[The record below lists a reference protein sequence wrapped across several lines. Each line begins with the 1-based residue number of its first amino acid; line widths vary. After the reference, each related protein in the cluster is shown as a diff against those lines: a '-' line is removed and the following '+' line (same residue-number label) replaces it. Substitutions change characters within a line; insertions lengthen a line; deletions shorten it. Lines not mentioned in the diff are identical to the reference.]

1 MKSTTVWAI
10 RLSSNLV
17 ELRATEGKAEI
28 IRSVMKKKVPHK
40 RYNYNT
46 GQMDD
51 YHLNTTFKQTFM
63 VGGRFIR
70 VRTLEYLRGK
80 LGSMDFGDEEIMK
93 LSPAQAKM
101 VLDPLWR
108 KVNL

>member
-1 MKSTTVWAI
+1 MKSTAVWAVK
-10 RLSSNLV
+10 LSANLV
-17 ELRATEGKAEI
+17 ELRATEGPAKI
-28 IRSVMKKKVPHK
+28 IRSLVRKKVPHK

-46 GQMDD
+46 GNYDD
-51 YHLNTTFKQTFM
+51 YMVNSTFKQTFM

-70 VRTLEYLRGK
+70 IRALDFLRGK
-80 LGSMDFGDEEIMK
+80 LGPMDFGDEDILK
-93 LSPAQAKM
+93 LSPNQARM